1 MDDITSFSHR
11 KLSTIL
17 KNPNHPHHSAAKAE
31 RDRREMQK
39 ESKDEFPHMMYDP
52 KTGKGYMARKPADH
66 DRMNKMGYTHDKP
79 KTEGAMKRI
88 ATTQSNKAD
97 RTADGGKKGLETFKK
112 REMQK
117 EAKGAPKMQGD
128 SIAIQRAK
136 DKAHADAMG
145 RHVAS
150 GRKKTMTSTQKSLAS
165 MQKETKGAP
174 KGYHFTR
181 DGKLRKGDAG
191 ADGDGGAKLRSD
203 PLDKQRSKIPPLP
216 EKFANPA
223 QQAAVMAKLKK
234 SGKYDGKEAYDE
246 PQSQAKGM
254 MSPLQK
260 ARMDKEKADRDRDGK
275 LMNVK
280 SKPKTEATMKS
291 FSEISRS
298 KLGSYGKA
306 AAKDI
311 DKQRNTVKGALDQPA
326 SPKHAKAGMDAMKK
340 LHKRSRGSDMYVN
353 KMTGRSKVKP
363 TAEET
368 VNELDKKT
376 LGSYIKKAGP
386 DAVKQT
392 AQAKR
397 HSDAGDMADKDKD
410 MYKAYGKSQR
420 AMDKAKNRQTGIS
433 KAVDKLTREATAD
446 PATVRMMKDNPHMI
460 GQDGPG
466 GMKGLKKNTQK
477 KVKQTL
483 GKDAM
488 DKAKDKLTREATIP
502 DGQTAMTKRPE
513 LTNNDKDKLAKIRKM
528 LDREKKK

>member
-1 MDDITSFSHR
+1 MKKEDLDADPQSMDNR
-11 KLSTIL
+11 RLSVIAR
-17 KNPNHPHHSAAKAE
+17 NPNHPQATHAKAE
-31 RDRREMQK
+31 LARRK
-39 ESKDEFPHMMYDP
+39 VKKDEID
-52 KTGKGYMARKPADH
+52 
-66 DRMNKMGYTHDKP
+66 
-79 KTEGAMKRI
+79 EGGMKRI

-97 RTADGGKKGLETFKK
+97 RIASGGKKGLETFKK
-112 REMQK
+112 REMQN
-117 EAKGAPKMQGD
+117 
-128 SIAIQRAK
+128 
-136 DKAHADAMG
+136 
-145 RHVAS
+145 
-150 GRKKTMTSTQKSLAS
+150 
-165 MQKETKGAP
+165 ETKGAP

-181 DGKLRKGDAG
+181 SGKLRKGDAG
-191 ADGDGGAKLRSD
+191 ADGDGGPKLRSD

-234 SGKYDGKEAYDE
+234 SGKYDGKEAYEE

-291 FSEISRS
+291 FSEISVDRLIKYS
-298 KLGSYGKA
+298 KSAK
-306 AAKDI
+306 KDI
-311 DKQRNTVKGALDQPA
+311 DKNRNTVKTALDQPA
-326 SPKHAKAGMDAMKK
+326 SPKKAKAGVDAMSK
-340 LHKRSRGSDMYVN
+340 LHKRSKGSDMYVN

-363 TAEET
+363 TASDAEYHKTLANTKNGDQGIAALKKKHGMSHDKATKTLNRLMGMSEAAI
-368 VNELDKKT
+368 NELDKKT

-420 AMDKAKNRQTGIS
+420 AMDKAKNREKGIS
-433 KAVDKLTREATAD
+433 KAVDKLTKEATAD

-483 GKDAM
+483 SKDAM
-488 DKAKDKLTREATIP
+488 S
-502 DGQTAMTKRPE
+502 
-513 LTNNDKDKLAKIRKM
+513 LARIRKV
-528 LDREKKK
+528 LNRDKKND

>member
-1 MDDITSFSHR
+1 MDDLTSFSHR

-17 KNPNHPHHSAAKAE
+17 KNPDHPHHAAAKAE
-31 RDRREMQK
+31 RDRRAMQK
-39 ESKDEFPHMMYDP
+39 ESKDEFEPHMMYDP
-52 KTGKGYMARKPADH
+52 KTGKGYMAKKPADH
-66 DRMNKMGYTHDKP
+66 VRMSKMGYSHDKP

-88 ATTQSNKAD
+88 ATTQSNKTD
-97 RTADGGKKGLETFKK
+97 RMASGGKKGLETFKK
-112 REMQK
+112 RE
-117 EAKGAPKMQGD
+117 
-128 SIAIQRAK
+128 I
-136 DKAHADAMG
+136 
-145 RHVAS
+145 
-150 GRKKTMTSTQKSLAS
+150 
-165 MQKETKGAP
+165 QKETKGAP

-181 DGKLRKGDAG
+181 DGKLKKGDAG

-234 SGKYDGKEAYDE
+234 SGKYDAKE
-246 PQSQAKGM
+246 
-254 MSPLQK
+254 
-260 ARMDKEKADRDRDGK
+260 GK

-280 SKPKTEATMKS
+280 SKPKMESTVKS
-291 FSEISRS
+291 FSEISMGR
-298 KLGSYGKA
+298 L
-306 AAKDI
+306 
-311 DKQRNTVKGALDQPA
+311 
-326 SPKHAKAGMDAMKK
+326 
-340 LHKRSRGSDMYVN
+340 N
-353 KMTGRSKVKP
+353 K

-397 HSDAGDMADKDKD
+397 HSDAGDMANKDRD

-420 AMDKAKNRQTGIS
+420 AMDKAKNRQKGIS
-433 KAVDKLTREATAD
+433 KAV
-446 PATVRMMKDNPHMI
+446 
-460 GQDGPG
+460 
-466 GMKGLKKNTQK
+466 
-477 KVKQTL
+477 
-483 GKDAM
+483 
-488 DKAKDKLTREATIP
+488 DKLTREATIP

>member
-1 MDDITSFSHR
+1 MKKEDLDADPQSMDNTR
-11 KLSTIL
+11 LSAIAR
-17 KNPNHPHHSAAKAE
+17 NPNHPQATHAKAE
-31 RDRREMQK
+31 LARRRIK
-39 ESKDEFPHMMYDP
+39 KDEMD
-52 KTGKGYMARKPADH
+52 
-66 DRMNKMGYTHDKP
+66 
-79 KTEGAMKRI
+79 EGGMKRI

-97 RTADGGKKGLETFKK
+97 RIASGGKKGLETFKK
-112 REMQK
+112 REMQN
-117 EAKGAPKMQGD
+117 
-128 SIAIQRAK
+128 
-136 DKAHADAMG
+136 
-145 RHVAS
+145 
-150 GRKKTMTSTQKSLAS
+150 
-165 MQKETKGAP
+165 ETKGAP

-181 DGKLRKGDAG
+181 SGKLRKGDAG

-234 SGKYDGKEAYDE
+234 SGKYDGKEAYEE

-291 FSEISRS
+291 FSEISVDRLIKYS
-298 KLGSYGKA
+298 KSAK
-306 AAKDI
+306 KDI
-311 DKQRNTVKGALDQPA
+311 DKNRNTVKTALDQPA
-326 SPKHAKAGMDAMKK
+326 SPKKAKAGVDAMSK
-340 LHKRSRGSDMYVN
+340 LHKRSKGSDMYVN

-363 TAEET
+363 TASDAEYHKTLANTKNGDQGIAALKKKHGMSHDKATKTLNRLMGMSEAAI
-368 VNELDKKT
+368 NELDKKT

-420 AMDKAKNRQTGIS
+420 AMDKAKNREKGIS
-433 KAVDKLTREATAD
+433 KAVDKLTKEATAD

-483 GKDAM
+483 SKDAM
-488 DKAKDKLTREATIP
+488 S
-502 DGQTAMTKRPE
+502 
-513 LTNNDKDKLAKIRKM
+513 LARIRKV
-528 LDREKKK
+528 LNRDKKND